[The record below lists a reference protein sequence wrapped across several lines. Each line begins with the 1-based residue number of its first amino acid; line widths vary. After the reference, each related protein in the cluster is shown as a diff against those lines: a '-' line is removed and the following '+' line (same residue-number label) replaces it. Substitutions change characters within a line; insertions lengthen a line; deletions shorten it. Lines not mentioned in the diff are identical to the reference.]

1 MKYSMKELIESF
13 PAFAIDG
20 YNMGAYVS
28 MVNAGQIKNII
39 YAGMGGSAISGDMM
53 RELLTQSIRI
63 PFEVIRHYALPAY
76 ADAETLVI
84 LSSFSG
90 NTEETLSCAADA
102 LKRQCRLLC
111 ISRGGELL
119 NMCSEGAYIQLSGDI
134 PPRTALPKT
143 FFALMKAL
151 QPFYENTEMIKELEN
166 AFIYMKTMEMP
177 HERARKLAVK
187 LKDRIPFIYSDSAY
201 SSVVR
206 RAANQLS
213 ENSKHIAHFNAI
225 PEMNH
230 NEIVG
235 MHMPDYLKE
244 QACAL
249 FIEMGDSMPRIKK
262 RVEITAGLLNDEG
275 FETERILIDK
285 GNRIINVMEAVLLF
299 DWVSYYLSIENKVD
313 AVAIERIDALK
324 ERMSR

>member
-1 MKYSMKELIESF
+1 MGYNMKELIESF

-20 YNMGAYVS
+20 YNMGASVH
-28 MVNAGQIKNII
+28 MDNIGQIRNII
-39 YAGMGGSAISGDMM
+39 YAGMGGSAISGDII

-76 ADAETLVI
+76 ADAESLVI

-119 NMCSEGAYIQLSGDI
+119 NMCNESTYIQLTGDM

-151 QPFYENTEMIKELEN
+151 HPFYEKTDMSEQFEH
-166 AFIYMKTMEMP
+166 AFKYMKTMEMP
-177 HERARKLAVK
+177 HEIAMNLAGK
-187 LKDRIPFIYSDSAY
+187 LKNKIPFIYSDSAY
-201 SSVVR
+201 GSIAR

-213 ENSKHIAHFNAI
+213 ENSKHIAHFNVI

-249 FIEMGDSMPRIKK
+249 FIELGDSMPRIRK
-262 RVEITAGLLNDEG
+262 RVDITAGLLHDEG

-299 DWVSYYLSIENKVD
+299 DWVSYYLSKENKVD